1 MFERVLGSGSLRA
14 MFYRLLGMA
23 VWKGAKWFLRRRY
36 GPTYLPRPVLVG
48 VLLAAIGA
56 IVLLIVRRDSTQ

>member
-1 MFERVLGSGSLRA
+1 

-36 GPTYLPRPVLVG
+36 GPTYVPRP
-48 VLLAAIGA
+48 LLAGMLLAVIGA
-56 IVLLIVRRDSTQ
+56 IVLLLTRRETG